1 MANQHVLAAGM
12 GLVAVLMAAPSA
24 LAQSPIPT
32 SDPTAPVVVNPNEG
46 FGTNE
51 SSDNPF
57 GGNTN
62 SPFDLIHRA
71 VLMNEMSLSDF
82 SRMHQN
88 RMSTEAANFRTLQQE
103 AIRRQQ
109 AGLESAE
116 QDATPPVPSADN

>member
-32 SDPTAPVVVNPNEG
+32 SDPTAPVVVDPNEG

-103 AIRRQQ
+103 AIRQQQ

>member
-32 SDPTAPVVVNPNEG
+32 SDPTAPVVVDPNEG

-88 RMSTEAANFRTLQQE
+88 RMSTEAANFRALQQE
-103 AIRRQQ
+103 AIRQQQ

-116 QDATPPVPSADN
+116 QEATPPVPSADN

>member
-32 SDPTAPVVVNPNEG
+32 SDPTAPVVVDPNEG

>member
-103 AIRRQQ
+103 AIRQQQ

>member
-1 MANQHVLAAGM
+1 MAIQPTLAASVGLLTVLGLTAPSVLAQTVPA
-12 GLVAVLMAAPSA
+12 SN
-24 LAQSPIPT
+24 
-32 SDPTAPVVVNPNEG
+32 PTAPQVVDPNAG
-46 FGTNE
+46 FGRNE
-51 SSDNPF
+51 SSDSPF

-103 AIRRQQ
+103 AIRQQ
-109 AGLESAE
+109 QTGLESAE
-116 QDATPPVPSADN
+116 QEVTPAVPSTDH

>member
-32 SDPTAPVVVNPNEG
+32 SDPTAPVVVDPNEG

-103 AIRRQQ
+103 AIRQQQ

-116 QDATPPVPSADN
+116 QEATPPVPSADN

>member
-1 MANQHVLAAGM
+1 MVLRRLFMAIQHFFAAGM
-12 GLVAVLMAAPSA
+12 GLAATLGGMAPSA
-24 LAQSPIPT
+24 LAQSSVPPA
-32 SDPTAPVVVNPNEG
+32 SDPGAPVVVDPNAG

-51 SSDNPF
+51 TSDNPF

-88 RMSTEAANFRTLQQE
+88 RMSTEAANFRMLQQE

-109 AGLESAE
+109 QAAQE
-116 QDATPPVPSADN
+116 ADDLN

>member
-1 MANQHVLAAGM
+1 MAIQHPLAAGV
-12 GLVAVLMAAPSA
+12 GLLTVLGLSAPSV
-24 LAQSPIPT
+24 LAQTVPT
-32 SDPTAPVVVNPNEG
+32 SDPAAPQVVDPNAG
-46 FGTNE
+46 FGRNE

-82 SRMHQN
+82 SRIHQN
-88 RMSTEAANFRTLQQE
+88 RMSNEAVNFRVLQQE

-109 AGLESAE
+109 AAQE
-116 QDATPPVPSADN
+116 ADDLN